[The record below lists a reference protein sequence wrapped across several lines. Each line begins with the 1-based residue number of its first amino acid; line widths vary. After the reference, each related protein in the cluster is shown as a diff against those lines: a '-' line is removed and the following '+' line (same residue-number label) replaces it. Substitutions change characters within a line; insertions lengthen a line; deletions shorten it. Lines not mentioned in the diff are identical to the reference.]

1 MSAAGEAA
9 GKASPA
15 GEVAAIRRNN
25 SSRAPEPIGK
35 ADECSGWRI
44 RCVRTRVSDYMRQ
57 RHMAAAEARS
67 RGCLCSVVVNALEYK
82 LNEKTRRKRR
92 NADSWR
98 PHFRVMYKS
107 SHFMNNRQPNRKII
121 ECGLDLTCKFKLNN
135 DAI

>member
-1 MSAAGEAA
+1 VSAAGEAA
-9 GKASPA
+9 GNASPA

-25 SSRAPEPIGK
+25 SSRAPEPTSV
-35 ADECSGWRI
+35 ADGGFAAFAHAYPRLC
-44 RCVRTRVSDYMRQ
+44 TRQ

-98 PHFRVMYKS
+98 PHFRVS
-107 SHFMNNRQPNRKII
+107 V
-121 ECGLDLTCKFKLNN
+121 
-135 DAI
+135 

>member
-25 SSRAPEPIGK
+25 SSRAPEPTSV
-35 ADECSGWRI
+35 ADGGFAAFAHAYPI
-44 RCVRTRVSDYMRQ
+44 MRQ

-98 PHFRVMYKS
+98 PHFRVS
-107 SHFMNNRQPNRKII
+107 V
-121 ECGLDLTCKFKLNN
+121 
-135 DAI
+135 

>member
-9 GKASPA
+9 GNASPA

-25 SSRAPEPIGK
+25 SSRAPEPTSV
-35 ADECSGWRI
+35 ADGGFAAFAHAYPRLC
-44 RCVRTRVSDYMRQ
+44 TRQ

-98 PHFRVMYKS
+98 PHFRVS
-107 SHFMNNRQPNRKII
+107 V
-121 ECGLDLTCKFKLNN
+121 
-135 DAI
+135 